1 MEVRV
6 EGNLEKA
13 LKVLKKKMA
22 QEGILK
28 ELKRRAF
35 YEKPSIKAK
44 RKSAEARRRRRK
56 EESRRLRGPGR

>member
-6 EGNLEKA
+6 EGNVEKA
-13 LKVLKKKMA
+13 IKILKKKLA

-35 YEKPSIKAK
+35 YEKPSIKRK
-44 RKSAEARRRRRK
+44 RKSQEARRRRRK
-56 EESRRLRGPGR
+56 EEMRRIRAGGR